1 MAGLFFKW
9 LKMDTI
15 EKLKKELEGELQR
28 EIDALNAFEAQ
39 MVLQKISYAERIRF
53 VKDKIKRVE
62 NKQYLCKCGST
73 TTYQRKSAHEIT
85 MRHILATLPKKG

>member
-15 EKLKKELEGELQR
+15 KQLEGELQK
-28 EIDALNAFEAQ
+28 EIDALKAFEAHR
-39 MVLQKISYAERIRF
+39 MEYVERIKTI
-53 VKDKIKRVE
+53 KDNLKKE
-62 NKQYLCKCGST
+62 QNKQYLCKCGST